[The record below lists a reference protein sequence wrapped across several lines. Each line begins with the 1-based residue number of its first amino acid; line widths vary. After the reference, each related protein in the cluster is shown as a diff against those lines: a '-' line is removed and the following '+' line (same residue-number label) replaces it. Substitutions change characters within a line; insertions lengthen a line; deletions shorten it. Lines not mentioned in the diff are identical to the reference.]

1 VLLAGWARIEW
12 VTPQPAV
19 NLRIVSRRDVAPFY
33 LACLSFGCAYY
44 GAQTATTYFLP
55 SFGGLASY
63 GFEPN
68 LTEIA

>member
-44 GAQTATTYFLP
+44 GAQTATTYFLS